1 MTTLVYEQ
9 LSDDIIYLKQDVL
22 IEKRIEIKSVR
33 LFMYKSKNPT
43 GSMILKCYRGAV
55 LLGES
60 EVFFDDLHDSKIGK
74 LDPTK
79 YFQGRILFEFPKAI
93 AINSP
98 GTYQFQLHKG
108 PLYSYTFDNH
118 IGWVK
123 MYERRIAPMV
133 DEPQDFTFS
142 PYGIEFYDIKTIG

>member
-1 MTTLVYEQ
+1 MTTLVYEP
-9 LSDDIIYLKQDVL
+9 LSDLITYLEQDIL
-22 IEKRIEIKSVR
+22 IEQRLELKSVR
-33 LFMYKSKNPT
+33 LFMYKSKNPP
-43 GSMILKCYRGAV
+43 GSMVLRCFRNGV

-60 EVFFDDLHDSKIGK
+60 EVFFADLHDENIGK

-79 YFQGRILFEFPKAI
+79 YFQGRILFEFPEAI

-98 GTYQFQLHKG
+98 GTYKFELHKG
-108 PLYSYTFDNH
+108 SLYSYTFENH

-133 DEPQDFTFS
+133 SEPQDFTFT
-142 PYGIEFYDIKTIG
+142 PYGIEFYKFKTIG